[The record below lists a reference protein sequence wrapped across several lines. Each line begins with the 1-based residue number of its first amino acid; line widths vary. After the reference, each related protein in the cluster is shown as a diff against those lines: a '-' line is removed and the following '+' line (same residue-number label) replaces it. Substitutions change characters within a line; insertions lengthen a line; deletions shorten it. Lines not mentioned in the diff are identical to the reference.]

1 MKTTSKWMKRWIEE
15 KIKYYESLL
24 QNAPDEKFR
33 QELEEGIRIL
43 KELL

>member
-1 MKTTSKWMKRWIEE
+1 MHSNKWMKKWIRE

-24 QNAPDEKFR
+24 ENNPDEKFR
-33 QELEEGIRIL
+33 AEIEEGIRIL

>member
-1 MKTTSKWMKRWIEE
+1 MDSDKWMRKWIRE

-24 QNAPDEKFR
+24 KDSDDQKFKA
-33 QELEEGIRIL
+33 EIEEGIKIL